1 MSIHW
6 CKVLSLQGNLLIPDD
21 WKWLYLSPI
30 WFIFL
35 TKLSSFIILPW
46 SGVLNESLQ
55 SVKFAS
61 YFTWTCRLLFFGK
74 KGPKV
79 PKFDVL
85 CVLFKHSNFC
95 SRMQEMHSKR
105 PRFQMFFSQVTCIVG
120 ARKLDQWCE
129 FFPSLVLQSFFY
141 LLKTL
146 LKTLPDVST
155 VLHQSWSFHNN
166 RVLLMLWYFRQT
178 ACRHL
183 KRTEITGRSTLIL
196 FNSMCEGTAWNV
208 SSHLS

>member
-1 MSIHW
+1 MRACSQWNSPAILHE
-6 CKVLSLQGNLLIPDD
+6 LAAYFSLEKRAQKFQNLMFSVFCSNTLIFAPECR
-21 WKWLYLSPI
+21 KC
-30 WFIFL
+30 
-35 TKLSSFIILPW
+35 TLSSPDF
-46 SGVLNESLQ
+46 
-55 SVKFAS
+55 KF
-61 YFTWTCRLLFFGK
+61 
-74 KGPKV
+74 
-79 PKFDVL
+79 
-85 CVLFKHSNFC
+85 
-95 SRMQEMHSKR
+95 
-105 PRFQMFFSQVTCIVG
+105 FFSQVTCIVG
-120 ARKLDQWCE
+120 ARKLDQWGE
-129 FFPSLVLQSFFY
+129 FFPSLVLQSFCY

-196 FNSMCEGTAWNV
+196 FNSMYEGTAWNV

>member
-1 MSIHW
+1 MRACSQWNSPAILHE
-6 CKVLSLQGNLLIPDD
+6 LATYFSLEKRAQKFQNLM
-21 WKWLYLSPI
+21 
-30 WFIFL
+30 F
-35 TKLSSFIILPW
+35 
-46 SGVLNESLQ
+46 
-55 SVKFAS
+55 SV
-61 YFTWTCRLLFFGK
+61 
-74 KGPKV
+74 
-79 PKFDVL
+79 
-85 CVLFKHSNFC
+85 FC

-105 PRFQMFFSQVTCIVG
+105 PRFQIFFSQVTCIVD
-120 ARKLDQWCE
+120 ACKLDQWCE
-129 FFPSLVLQSFFY
+129 FFPSLVLQSFCY